1 MASRL
6 ARGLRTTPT
15 DAEIRGFW
23 NNDVLANTEGV
34 LLAILAALRA

>member
-1 MASRL
+1 MPSPL
-6 ARGLRTTPT
+6 ARGLRPSRT

-23 NNDVLANTEGV
+23 NDVLANTEGV

>member
-1 MASRL
+1 MASPL
-6 ARGLRTTPT
+6 ARGLRATPT